1 MGASGVRKAD
11 HIVDPRTGEPVRGRI
26 AAWVAV
32 PRPRPA
38 GDGPRLAAAA
48 ISDALTT
55 AFMMLPTDAIANLC
69 DRAPGT
75 EAWIL
80 EGGSDDDPVLCHM
93 GG

>member
-1 MGASGVRKAD
+1 VRD
-11 HIVDPRTGEPVRGRI
+11 RI

-55 AFMMLPTDAIANLC
+55 AFMMLPTDAIADLC

-80 EGGSDDDPVLCHM
+80 EGGSGDDPVLHHI
-93 GG
+93 GGSVA

>member
-1 MGASGVRKAD
+1 
-11 HIVDPRTGEPVRGRI
+11 
-26 AAWVAV
+26 
-32 PRPRPA
+32 
-38 GDGPRLAAAA
+38 LAAAA